1 MLHRWKFL
9 MVGGVIRMSASKAT
23 LLILWL
29 LEKYFFNSTIHGSV
43 QYITKIVDVVMVI
56 FKIGTGTYFTIQY
69 LF

>member
-1 MLHRWKFL
+1 